1 MIIIAVISSLVLTI
15 QDIKTKTIH
24 IIPLFIF
31 MLSMTLYHGLDALN
45 IREASIVSLFFI
57 CLKVYEYIK
66 QIVYLGLGDVIMIIT
81 LALIFSQ
88 PLFYIAL
95 CLSSMLA
102 LMYMAVTKSKIIP
115 FVPPLL
121 LSFWS
126 VFIYD
131 IFLR

>member
-15 QDIKTKTIH
+15 QDVKTKTIH

-115 FVPPLL
+115 FVPPIL

>member
-1 MIIIAVISSLVLTI
+1 MIVIAVISSLVLSI
-15 QDIKTKTIH
+15 QDVKTKTIH

-45 IREASIVSLFFI
+45 IKEASIVSLFFI

-95 CLSSMLA
+95 CLSSMFA

>member
-1 MIIIAVISSLVLTI
+1 MIVIAVISSLVLSI
-15 QDIKTKTIH
+15 QDVKTKTIH

-66 QIVYLGLGDVIMIIT
+66 QNVYLGLGDVIIIIT
-81 LALIFSQ
+81 LALILSQ
-88 PLFYIAL
+88 PMFYIAL
-95 CLSSMLA
+95 CLSSVLA
-102 LMYMAVTKSKIIP
+102 LMYIAFTKSRVIP

>member
-1 MIIIAVISSLVLTI
+1 MIIIAVISSLVLSI
-15 QDIKTKTIH
+15 QDVKTKTIH

-45 IREASIVSLFFI
+45 IKEASIVSLFFI

-66 QIVYLGLGDVIMIIT
+66 KIVYLGLGDVIMIIT

-102 LMYMAVTKSKIIP
+102 LMYMAFTKSKIIP

>member
-102 LMYMAVTKSKIIP
+102 LMYMVVTKSKIIP

>member
-15 QDIKTKTIH
+15 QDVKTKTIH

>member
-15 QDIKTKTIH
+15 QDVKTKTIH

-102 LMYMAVTKSKIIP
+102 LMYMAFTKSKIIP